1 MKVQWSAY
9 AAFLLLSAVP
19 GALSTNEI
27 KLRGAAAEW
36 DMFEDQAAETED
48 ATLTTQANDN
58 FEAAK
63 PLEFF
68 RNIDPNKFEWV
79 DKSEIQ
85 PGETTCG
92 FLKAPLVWSG
102 NSGWPE
108 KGDPIYPTVEVF
120 SAHMLLLLCVHDVC
134 VKFAEQQPASHGN
147 LAVHWGGPSTLSE
160 SVVTGYINKALASFN
175 IIGFDQRGFGRS
187 LPTHVRPECSLQ
199 TYGIGE
205 AYENLDLTD
214 DDSIRAYAQVF
225 KTRNIECWKH
235 PDFQLTSDSGKTY
248 HFLEHSGTR
257 QLAEDIERVRGL
269 FGDQKLSVHGSSYG
283 TSVFGTYATMFPANV
298 HLMVLDGSINPVSD
312 IVVFSEDQARSLNQ
326 RIDYFIAGCEFGDG
340 CVVDDVSQCVRDLH
354 DVMIANKEVVKKEF
368 AIEKYGRPA
377 STRRIFSDILNELS
391 ENVDKIPA
399 VCSAASQK
407 DFDKLNKFIQQ
418 WLQNQSRVI
427 DSSFFNIPDEVV
439 SSWDSESK
447 PTINA
452 KNSFPGSDPNW
463 PFENYNALDVSG
475 YSALIFAQDMAFGAY
490 NEDFL
495 VETVKGWNEKYP
507 GAFTQQPAV
516 RGLMWYASC
525 YYWPKSTPLS
535 PIGNAEL
542 KGIVAGQ
549 VYDPATP
556 YIGTQK
562 MRQNFQNMHL
572 LTSRVLQRIL
582 RTMKDA
588 KNMPITTSKPASLT
602 LLMDMYAG

>member
-1 MKVQWSAY
+1 M
-9 AAFLLLSAVP
+9 
-19 GALSTNEI
+19 
-27 KLRGAAAEW
+27 
-36 DMFEDQAAETED
+36 
-48 ATLTTQANDN
+48 
-58 FEAAK
+58 
-63 PLEFF
+63 
-68 RNIDPNKFEWV
+68 
-79 DKSEIQ
+79 
-85 PGETTCG
+85 
-92 FLKAPLVWSG
+92 
-102 NSGWPE
+102 
-108 KGDPIYPTVEVF
+108 
-120 SAHMLLLLCVHDVC
+120 
-134 VKFAEQQPASHGN
+134 
-147 LAVHWGGPSTLSE
+147 
-160 SVVTGYINKALASFN
+160 
-175 IIGFDQRGFGRS
+175 
-187 LPTHVRPECSLQ
+187 PTHVRPECSLQ

-269 FGDQKLSVHGSSYG
+269 FGDQKLSVHGTSYG

-562 MRQNFQNMHL
+562 MRQNFQNKHL
-572 LTSRVLQRIL
+572 LTSRSSMVLQRIL

-588 KNMPITTSKPASLT
+588 KNMSITTSKPASLT